1 MARKTKA
8 EAQKTRQLLIEAA
21 IEQFAA
27 RGVASTTLTDIAD
40 AACLTRGAVYWHFT
54 SKAEIFNAIWQEQ
67 RPLREIIHGRLSQV
81 EQSDPLLILRE
92 QFVTALQYIA
102 RDRRQRALLQ
112 ILYHKCEFDRGVIL
126 ESQIRERIGFN
137 YENVREML
145 QQCIILG
152 SVSAEINIDTTLIV
166 FHGFFSGLIKN
177 WLMNPERVDL
187 YQQAPEL
194 VDNILST
201 LPVAHRPHR
210 LYDAAS

>member
-27 RGVASTTLTDIAD
+27 RGVANTTLTDIAD

-67 RPLREIIHGRLSQV
+67 RPLREIIRGQLTQA
-81 EQSDPLLILRE
+81 EESDPLLILRE

-102 RDRRQRALLQ
+102 RDRRQRTLLQ
-112 ILYHKCEFDRGVIL
+112 ILYHKCEFDQGMIS
-126 ESQIRERIGFN
+126 ENHIRERIGFN

-145 QQCIILG
+145 QKCIVLG
-152 SVSAEINIDTTLIV
+152 SVSAQINIDTTLIV
-166 FHGFFSGLIKN
+166 FHGFFCGLIKN
-177 WLMNPERVDL
+177 WLMSPERLDL
-187 YQQAPEL
+187 YRQAPEL

-201 LPVAHRPHR
+201 LPVAHRV
-210 LYDAAS
+210 YNAAS

>member
-92 QFVTALQYIA
+92 QFVMALQYIA

-112 ILYHKCEFDRGVIL
+112 ILYHKCEFDRGMIL

-194 VDNILST
+194 VDNIFST

>member
-40 AACLTRGAVYWHFT
+40 AAGLTRGAVYWHFS

-67 RPLREIIHGRLSQV
+67 CPLREIIRGLLSQG
-81 EQSDPLLILRE
+81 EEDKPLFILRE
-92 QFVTALQYIA
+92 LFVTALQYIA
-102 RDRRQRALLQ
+102 RDRRQRTLLQ
-112 ILYHKCEFDRGVIL
+112 ILYHKCEF
-126 ESQIRERIGFN
+126 EP
-137 YENVREML
+137 
-145 QQCIILG
+145 
-152 SVSAEINIDTTLIV
+152 TLIV
-166 FHGFFSGLIKN
+166 FHGFFCGLIKN
-177 WLMNPERVDL
+177 WLMSPERLDL

-201 LPVAHRPHR
+201 LPLAPAPHR
-210 LYDAAS
+210 FYDAAS

>member
-67 RPLREIIHGRLSQV
+67 RPLREIIHARLSQV

-112 ILYHKCEFDRGVIL
+112 ILYHKCEFDRGMIL

>member
-67 RPLREIIHGRLSQV
+67 RPLREIIHARLSQV

-102 RDRRQRALLQ
+102 RDRRQRTLLQ
-112 ILYHKCEFDRGVIL
+112 ILYHKCEFDRGMIS

-152 SVSAEINIDTTLIV
+152 SVSAQINIDTALIV

-187 YQQAPEL
+187 YQRAPEL

-210 LYDAAS
+210 VYDAAS

>member
-40 AACLTRGAVYWHFT
+40 AAGLSRGAVYWHFS

-67 RPLREIIHGRLSQV
+67 CPLREIIRGLLSQR
-81 EQSDPLLILRE
+81 EEDKPLFILRE
-92 QFVTALQYIA
+92 LFVTALQYIA
-102 RDRRQRALLQ
+102 RDRRQRTLLQ
-112 ILYHKCEFDRGVIL
+112 ILYHKCEFEPGMIS
-126 ESQIRERIGFN
+126 EYEIRERIGFN
-137 YENVREML
+137 YENVRQIL
-145 QQCIILG
+145 QRCIATGAI
-152 SVSAEINIDTTLIV
+152 SAQINIDTTLIV
-166 FHGFFSGLIKN
+166 FHGFFCGLIKN
-177 WLMNPERVDL
+177 WLMSPERLDL

-201 LPVAHRPHR
+201 LPLALAPHR
-210 LYDAAS
+210 FYDAAS